1 MGTAFTICRTVE
13 DDWPLVRELRIENA
27 TDNPISYGATLE
39 TTRGMT
45 EDDWRLRARRGQGI
59 DTTSLAAVDDLS
71 GRWIGMMSA
80 QIGDEDGPGPV
91 LTGVFVSPAF
101 RGRTHGVADAL
112 LGGIVDWAGQRADH
126 LRLYVYEHGTPAR
139 RFYSRHGFVE
149 TGRTRPVGFTDGV
162 TLEMVRA
169 LEQAGRPEGAPR

>member
-1 MGTAFTICRTVE
+1 
-13 DDWPLVRELRIENA
+13 
-27 TDNPISYGATLE
+27 
-39 TTRGMT
+39 
-45 EDDWRLRARRGQGI
+45 
-59 DTTSLAAVDDLS
+59 
-71 GRWIGMMSA
+71 MMSA

-112 LGGIVDWAGQRADH
+112 VGGIVDWAGQRADH

-139 RFYSRHGFVE
+139 RFYTRHGFVE
-149 TGRTRPVGFTDGV
+149 TGRTRPVGFTDGS

-169 LEQAGRPEGAPR
+169 LERADRPEGAPC